1 MNDVLVIGAGMAGV
15 TAARALDRA
24 GLSVALVE
32 GQQRLGGRVYSLR
45 DFCAEPVEAGAEFIH
60 GTGSATWPEVRA
72 AGLHTRP
79 CPLIR
84 HTMFNIGHGTHW
96 LPRILLHPAVWP
108 TFNIFRSIARLEPPD
123 LSAREY
129 VERRGFRGRA
139 RVLAEMM
146 LTAHLPG
153 RVEEVGVLGL
163 QDDGVLTLESGLNHR
178 VVEGQDRIVEFIG
191 RGLDVR
197 FGFGVESIRWRPD
210 GVTLTASDGRELEAR
225 AAVST
230 LPVGVLQSGRVR
242 FAPALPE
249 GKRAALEQMGMGPVV
264 KLLLSFRE
272 RFWPNWLA
280 ILGCGTGPVTLY
292 WPLFY
297 GTRDSLPVLC
307 AYSTGPRAARLAEV
321 SEAEAVDIAVGDLAR
336 LFPRADPRTAL
347 TAHRRIDWGTDPW
360 SCGGYT
366 FLRPGARGARA
377 RLAAADTGPLFWAGS
392 ATESQ
397 PIASTVEAA
406 YRSGLRAAAQARAY
420 LEDGAGAAQPT
431 RPG

>member
-1 MNDVLVIGAGMAGV
+1 MTDVLVIGAGMAGV
-15 TAARALDRA
+15 AAARELERA
-24 GLSVALVE
+24 GLSVAVVE
-32 GQQRLGGRVYSLR
+32 GRDRVGGRIYSIR
-45 DFCAEPVEAGAEFIH
+45 DFCAEPVEAGAEFVH
-60 GTGSATWPEVRA
+60 GTGAATWPEIEA
-72 AGLHTRP
+72 AGLRTRP

-96 LPRILLHPAVWP
+96 LPRILLHPRVWP
-108 TFNIFRSIARLEPPD
+108 TFNIFRSISRLEPPD

-153 RVEEVGVLGL
+153 SVDEVGVLGL
-163 QDDGVLTLESGLNHR
+163 RDDGVLTLESGLNHR
-178 VVEGQDRIVEFIG
+178 VVEGQDRVVEFIG
-191 RGLDVR
+191 RGLDLH
-197 FGFGVESIRWRPD
+197 FGFAVESIRWD
-210 GVTLTASDGRELEAR
+210 AAGVALTSSDGRELTAR
-225 AAVST
+225 AAIST

-242 FAPALPE
+242 FSPALPE
-249 GKRAALEQMGMGPVV
+249 SRRSALEQLGMGPVV
-264 KLLLSFRE
+264 KLLLSFEE
-272 RFWPNWLA
+272 RFWPHWLA

-307 AYSTGPRAARLAEV
+307 AYSTGPRAAQLSKV
-321 SEAEAVDIAVGDLAR
+321 SEDEAAEIAVADLAR
-336 LFPRADPRTAL
+336 LFPKADPRRKL
-347 TAHRRIDWGTDPW
+347 TAQRRIDWGADPW

-377 RLAAADTGPLFWAGS
+377 RLAAADTGRLFWAGS
-392 ATESQ
+392 ATEST

-406 YRSGLRAAAQARAY
+406 YLSGLRAAAEARAW
-420 LEDGAGAAQPT
+420 LEHGARAET
-431 RPG
+431 